1 MPSIAQ
7 LKEINAKRAESRKKT
22 KTVQNEKDKTPVE
35 CGCGSVY
42 KKYIKVQ
49 HESTTKHI
57 EWLETQNT
65 VVTPE
70 PEPEREP
77 IPESD
82 DDMETEQTDTY
93 IDDLARAEA
102 KITEL
107 CLCLNMIN
115 NRMKALYEL
124 VDVDRPMMEQSAKK
138 MFDMFALVLQ
148 MKRLGEQLMIEY
160 TSK

>member
-1 MPSIAQ
+1 MSSIAK
-7 LKEINAKRAESRKKT
+7 LKEINARRAESRKKT
-22 KTVQNEKDKTPVE
+22 TKTVQAEKDKTPVE
-35 CGCGSVY
+35 CGCGSTY
-42 KKYIKVQ
+42 KKYIKSQ

-70 PEPEREP
+70 P

-82 DDMETEQTDTY
+82 DDIQTEETDTY

-102 KITEL
+102 KISEL
-107 CLCLNMIN
+107 CICLNMIN

-148 MKRLGEQLMIEY
+148 MKRLGQQLMVEY